1 MRGNILRSYREL
13 LTLLQR
19 LPRDSQLSA
28 VKEAKAKIRAHREET
43 DSLKVTDLHKQ
54 LVAKLSFLRMTTNRR
69 PGERRQS
76 TSGTFVLREGELVEN
91 ASEREHRYTYVQQA
105 SHYHAGLLTILRTL
119 CRAANGQVSMDEFK
133 QRHHQLLRRQHF
145 GREPPSSH
153 NKLF

>member
-43 DSLKVTDLHKQ
+43 DSVKVTDLHKQ

-69 PGERRQS
+69 PGERHRPN
-76 TSGTFVLREGELVEN
+76 SGTFVLREGELVESD
-91 ASEREHRYTYVQQA
+91 SERELRCVGMYRGLHNVMEGSYKDVCIVQ
-105 SHYHAGLLTILRTL
+105 SSKWT
-119 CRAANGQVSMDEFK
+119 GQY
-133 QRHHQLLRRQHF
+133 
-145 GREPPSSH
+145 G
-153 NKLF
+153 